1 YTSAVHGFAGTLSRD
16 EARKLAADPAVAY
29 VEQDQVVRISTDQL
43 NPPSWGLDRL
53 DQRDLPL
60 DSKYSYTSAGSG
72 VNAYVIDTGIR
83 TSHQDLGGRAS
94 WGTNTTGD
102 GNNTDCQGHGTHVA
116 GTIGGTSYGVAKQ
129 VNLVAVKVLGCD
141 GTG

>member
-1 YTSAVHGFAGTLSRD
+1 
-16 EARKLAADPAVAY
+16 
-29 VEQDQVVRISTDQL
+29 
-43 NPPSWGLDRL
+43 
-53 DQRDLPL
+53 
-60 DSKYSYTSAGSG
+60 YSYTSAGSG

-129 VNLVAVKVLGCD
+129 VKLVAVKVLGCD
-141 GTG
+141 GTGSSSGVIAGIDWVTAHAVKPAVANLSLG